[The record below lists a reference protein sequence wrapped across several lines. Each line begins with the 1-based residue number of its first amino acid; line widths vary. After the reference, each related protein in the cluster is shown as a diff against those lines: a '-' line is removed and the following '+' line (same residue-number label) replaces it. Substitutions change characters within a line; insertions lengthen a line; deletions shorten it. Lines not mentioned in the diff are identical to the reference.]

1 MNEKR
6 SVQRCF
12 AIPFGL
18 WAILFIVLPL
28 LFVIWHGLTDGAG
41 GFSLEAVQTALQ
53 PEYLRALGLSVELAL
68 VSTVICLA
76 LAYPL
81 CLILKE
87 RRQGKGVLIF
97 LLFLLPLWM
106 NSLLTTMAWQTIL
119 ERHGIINM
127 LLQAMGLP
135 ALELINTPI
144 AIVIGMVYNFL
155 PYMVLPLYV
164 AITRIDHSIVE
175 AAWDLGANRWQTFR
189 HVMLPLSLP
198 GIVSGCTMVFIPALT
213 TFVIS
218 ALLGGN
224 KVLLVG
230 NIIEQELT
238 AAYDWQLGSALSMV
252 LMVFIILNILL
263 EAFSDRED
271 RGRKVKA

>member
-12 AIPFGL
+12 AVPFGL
-18 WAILFIVLPL
+18 WAVLFIVLPL

-41 GFSLEAVQTALQ
+41 GFSLEAVQMALQ

-87 RRQGKGVLIF
+87 RQQGRGVLIF

-127 LLQAMGLP
+127 LLQALGLP

-230 NIIEQELT
+230 NIIEQEFT

>member
-41 GFSLEAVQTALQ
+41 GFSLEAIQTALQ

-127 LLQAMGLP
+127 LLQAM
-135 ALELINTPI
+135 
-144 AIVIGMVYNFL
+144 
-155 PYMVLPLYV
+155 
-164 AITRIDHSIVE
+164 
-175 AAWDLGANRWQTFR
+175 
-189 HVMLPLSLP
+189 
-198 GIVSGCTMVFIPALT
+198 
-213 TFVIS
+213 
-218 ALLGGN
+218 
-224 KVLLVG
+224 
-230 NIIEQELT
+230 
-238 AAYDWQLGSALSMV
+238 
-252 LMVFIILNILL
+252 
-263 EAFSDRED
+263 
-271 RGRKVKA
+271 

>member
-1 MNEKR
+1 M
-6 SVQRCF
+6 VQ
-12 AIPFGL
+12 A
-18 WAILFIVLPL
+18 
-28 LFVIWHGLTDGAG
+28 
-41 GFSLEAVQTALQ
+41 GFSLESVQTALQ

-106 NSLLTTMAWQTIL
+106 NSLLTTMAWQTYL

-175 AAWDLGANRWQTFR
+175 AGLGSGGQSLADLSSCYAAIVTAGNRQW
-189 HVMLPLSLP
+189 LYD
-198 GIVSGCTMVFIPALT
+198 GIHPALT

-224 KVLLVG
+224 RVLLVG
-230 NIIEQELT
+230 NIIEQEFT

-252 LMVFIILNILL
+252 
-263 EAFSDRED
+263 
-271 RGRKVKA
+271 